1 LDWSLVSEEV
11 AKTTKQVETTK
22 QVKTTKHVETTN
34 IKNILKLF

>member
-1 LDWSLVSEEV
+1 LVSEEV